1 MTSTQKSILIALTV
15 IFSAGVTPIAIR
27 INQAQGMPS
36 LVILFIRLWLITIG
50 LFPIVWIRHRDNL
63 LSLTRAQIAMG
74 AIAGFWLAIN
84 LLMLFFALE
93 YTSVMITSV
102 LRRTTPLWIIAP
114 EIFLL
119 GATFSKRIW
128 WSVGVTF
135 AGVILIAIGG
145 SAGVDAGSHPIIG
158 ASMASFGAI
167 CFGIYLLIGRKLS
180 DTMPT
185 FLYSWLVFLSAAITL
200 NIIILFTR
208 TPIIGYSASA
218 YMWALIV
225 TFSAQILGQMVIN
238 IGLKSFSATA
248 MAIILQVGVV
258 LSVVIAVILFAEIPT
273 IPQGIGSVLVV
284 IGVLLATI
292 EQNQRKTK
300 SISDMQVEK

>member
-15 IFSAGVTPIAIR
+15 IFSAGVTPIVIR

-50 LFPIVWIRHRDNL
+50 LFPIIWIRHRNDL
-63 LSLTRAQIAMG
+63 LSLTRSQIALG
-74 AIAGFWLAIN
+74 AIAGFWLSIN

-93 YTSVMITSV
+93 YTSVMITAV

-128 WSVGVTF
+128 WSIAVTLM
-135 AGVILIAIGG
+135 GVILIAIGG
-145 SAGVDAGSHPIIG
+145 SSGVDAGSHPLIG
-158 ASMASFGAI
+158 ASMATFGAI

-180 DTMPT
+180 STIPT
-185 FLYSWLVFLSAAITL
+185 LLYSWLVFLSSAITFS
-200 NIIILFTR
+200 IIILFTQ
-208 TPIIGYSASA
+208 TPILGYSTSA
-218 YMWALIV
+218 YIWALIV
-225 TFSAQILGQMVIN
+225 TISAQILGHVFIN
-238 IGLKSFSATA
+238 LGLKIFSATT

-258 LSVVIAVILFAEIPT
+258 LSVVIAVFLFAEIPT
-273 IPQGIGSVLVV
+273 MPQGIGSILVIV
-284 IGVLLATI
+284 GVLLATI
-292 EQNQRKTK
+292 EQNQRKAT
-300 SISDMQVEK
+300 SINN